1 MFPFGVLIS
10 MCARKSHAECW
21 PFEKG
26 FPLCKLTNTFDAI
39 SHPAFSAAALEASGD
54 IQTWGMHVAVVGT
67 NFTLIHIWETRVKKE
82 KMKHELIKSTSKYVS
97 VRQQFR
103 INAGLVRRNTDT
115 AFVSK
120 SFSTPV
126 RYKTSWSWPN
136 KSFSPRTC
144 WPLPV
149 GRRKCSCCPLRIWV
163 AAPTCCKGPFK
174 TPWEVYKDT
183 FQERLFA
190 KGLYCSFLLIF
201 ITYFHEDK
209 NELDLK
215 KSTLHFKSQ
224 CPNVDGVECLL
235 GMCKHLGLTSNIT
248 HTQSKLHIYSELL

>member
-10 MCARKSHAECW
+10 MCARKSQAECW

-126 RYKTSWSWPN
+126 RYKTPWSWPN
-136 KSFSPRTC
+136 KSFFPRTC

-163 AAPTCCKGPFK
+163 AAPTCCEGPFK
-174 TPWEVYKDT
+174 TPWEGYKDT
-183 FQERLFA
+183 FQERFLKKTLLFLSINIYHIFFM
-190 KGLYCSFLLIF
+190 KIRMSLI
-201 ITYFHEDK
+201 K
-209 NELDLK
+209 K

-224 CPNVDGVECLL
+224 CPNADG
-235 GMCKHLGLTSNIT
+235 G
-248 HTQSKLHIYSELL
+248 